1 MRRDLNPQTLRL
13 TAERATY
20 CATHQYFF
28 TGKTFT
34 RQPHTAKAIC
44 QMEHT
49 GIEPAASCLQNR
61 RRPIATNTPYSPA
74 AFLPAY
80 LTYLLYTFST
90 PSSNLTVILSGYPD
104 WSDVYGRCLILTIFP
119 FFLCP
124 ASHCSHF
131 FLSLYSVPQISHFQS
146 VVSFIFFL
154 LFSSRVFFSLHL
166 QYARVFKNAKFFA
179 DYFLVS
185 AFSQE
190 PDKTKWTV
198 EESNL

>member
-1 MRRDLNPQTLRL
+1 
-13 TAERATY
+13 
-20 CATHQYFF
+20 
-28 TGKTFT
+28 
-34 RQPHTAKAIC
+34 
-44 QMEHT
+44 MEHT

-61 RRPIATNTPYSPA
+61 RRPSATNTPYSPA

-146 VVSFIFFL
+146 VVSLICFLLLFFL
-154 LFSSRVFFSLHL
+154 FYEKYSKISSHRMTFSFLP
-166 QYARVFKNAKFFA
+166 NASFQGA
-179 DYFLVS
+179 
-185 AFSQE
+185 
-190 PDKTKWTV
+190 
-198 EESNL
+198 

>member
-1 MRRDLNPQTLRL
+1 
-13 TAERATY
+13 
-20 CATHQYFF
+20 
-28 TGKTFT
+28 
-34 RQPHTAKAIC
+34 
-44 QMEHT
+44 MEHT

-61 RRPIATNTPYSPA
+61 RRPIATNAPYSPA

-104 WSDVYGRCLILTIFP
+104 WSDVYGRCLILTIFH

-146 VVSFIFFL
+146 VVSFIFSSPFRFFQEKYSKISSHRMTFSFL
-154 LFSSRVFFSLHL
+154 P
-166 QYARVFKNAKFFA
+166 NASFQGA
-179 DYFLVS
+179 
-185 AFSQE
+185 
-190 PDKTKWTV
+190 
-198 EESNL
+198 